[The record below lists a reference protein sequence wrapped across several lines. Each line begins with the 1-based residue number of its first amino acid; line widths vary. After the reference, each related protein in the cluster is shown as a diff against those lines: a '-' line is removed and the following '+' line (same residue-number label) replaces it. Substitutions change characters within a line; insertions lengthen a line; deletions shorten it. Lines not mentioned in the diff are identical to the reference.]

1 MSNIDIS
8 DKEAI
13 IKKIGDMQD
22 QIDELRNNIYHMK
35 SINRNNIKGVIVDSN
50 LIKNKS
56 IKNDAIELHESKQ
69 IYGLIQVSPFKRG
82 KNYRVINK
90 VKDIIKKSP
99 YNQKQVAEI
108 IDINPKTLS
117 NILSN
122 RYNTS
127 LEIALKLSY
136 LLDMPVND
144 LFMLEVIEK

>member
-1 MSNIDIS
+1 MSNIDIY

-13 IKKIGDMQD
+13 IKKIKDMQD
-22 QIDELRNNIYHMK
+22 QIDELKNDIYYMK
-35 SINRNNIKGVIVDSN
+35 LMNRDNIKGAIVDSD
-50 LIKNKS
+50 LIKNK
-56 IKNDAIELHESKQ
+56 NDAIVVHESNQ
-69 IYGLIQVSPFKRG
+69 IYGVIQVSPFKRG

-90 VKDIIKKSP
+90 LRNVIKKSP

-136 LLDMPVND
+136 LLNIPVND
-144 LFMLEVIEK
+144 LFMLESIEK